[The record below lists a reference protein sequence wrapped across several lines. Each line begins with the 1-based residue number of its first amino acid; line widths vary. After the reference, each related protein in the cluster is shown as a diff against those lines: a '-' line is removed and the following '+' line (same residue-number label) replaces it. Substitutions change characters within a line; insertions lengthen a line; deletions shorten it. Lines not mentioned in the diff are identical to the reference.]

1 MTYVKSLLVIAAL
14 LLTACG
20 GGGGESGKATPTT
33 ATYTVSTSVNTGGT
47 IQPTTVTVQSGN
59 TTSLTLTLDEGY
71 RVAEATGCNG
81 TLSGTTYNTGV
92 IQTNCTVTV
101 RFEKIVYT
109 VSFRIE
115 RNNDV
120 VDTEYKIEHGQGL
133 TIAVPELTW
142 YQSIVSGTCN
152 GHIENNTYVIDS
164 VKATCS
170 VNQRYDLV
178 YAPPAIEPALG
189 FVRNDY
195 RLLSGEIRSISLLS
209 ETFSRDTS
217 TYVVEQVTGPLA
229 TAVIKGT
236 SLEITAPDV
245 TESTALSFNVS
256 VSTNSG
262 LTRTQQLSIT
272 VYPKP
277 EHSVTVLRGDTEG
290 LGVDLVITGDGFTAS
305 EQGKLT
311 TEANRLVTTLFGES
325 TIATHRDF
333 WNIHLAAAESVD
345 SGAVNGQ
352 AGFTSRD
359 TAFGSFFNC
368 QGTERLLCTD
378 ISRLLS
384 FVIQRV
390 PQYDQVAVIVNDEKY
405 GGAGYWSSGVSTYSL
420 SPSAVQIAIHEF
432 GHSFAGLADEY
443 EYGSCSNSTE
453 PNQANVTIESN
464 ASNTKW
470 NHWYSD
476 PNNIPTNASQPAD
489 TTIGHFEGGRFCSF
503 GLWRATFNSKM
514 RNLGMPFGAVN
525 AEQWVLSVYR
535 DAGVTRGH
543 FPARDEVLLTANQ
556 GSVYSVD
563 TYADGSVQKVEWF
576 FNDTPLDDRLS
587 NGKTLYVPPQDND
600 FTIKAVV
607 TDVSGLIRKDPEQ
620 LSSKTYE
627 WRSRI
632 TAQGE

>member
-1 MTYVKSLLVIAAL
+1 MTYIKSLILLAAL

-20 GGGGESGKATPTT
+20 GGGGDSGKAAPVSV
-33 ATYTVSTSVNTGGT
+33 AYTVSTSVNAGGS
-47 IQPTTVTVQSGN
+47 IQPTTVTVSSGS
-59 TTSLTLTLDEGY
+59 TTSLALTLDEGY

-81 TLSGTTYNTGV
+81 TLSGTTYNTGI

-109 VSFRIE
+109 VSFRTE
-115 RNNDV
+115 RNSAI
-120 VDTEYKIEHGQGL
+120 VDTEYKVEHGQGL
-133 TIAVPELTW
+133 TLAIPELTW
-142 YQSIVSGTCN
+142 YQSIVGGTCN
-152 GHIENNTYVIDS
+152 GRIENDTYVIDS
-164 VKATCS
+164 VKASCT

-178 YAPPAIEPALG
+178 YAPPAIEPAIG

-195 RLLSGEIRSISLLS
+195 RLLSGEIRSIPLLG

-217 TYVVEQVTGPLA
+217 IYVVEQVAGPIA
-229 TAVIKGT
+229 TAVVKGT

-245 TESTALSFNVS
+245 TESTALYFNVS
-256 VSTNSG
+256 VNTNSG
-262 LTRTQQLSIT
+262 ITRTQQLSII

-277 EHSVTVLRGDTEG
+277 EHNVTVLQGDTEG
-290 LGVDLVITGDGFTAS
+290 LGVDLVITGDGFTAT

-311 TEANRLVTTLFGES
+311 TEANRLVSTLFDES
-325 TIATHRDF
+325 TIAIHRDF
-333 WNIHLAAAESVD
+333 WNVHLATAVSVD
-345 SGAVNGQ
+345 SGAINGQ

-368 QGTERLLCTD
+368 QGTERLLCTN
-378 ISRLLS
+378 ISKLLS
-384 FVIQRV
+384 FIIQRV

-405 GGAGYWSSGVSTYSL
+405 GGAGYWSAGVSTYSL

-432 GHSFAGLADEY
+432 GHSFSVLADEY
-443 EYGSCSNSTE
+443 EYGSCFNDTE
-453 PNQANVTIESN
+453 PNQANVTIEST

-525 AEQWVLSVYR
+525 AEQWALSVYR

-576 FNDTPLDDRLS
+576 FNGVLLDEKLS
-587 NGKTLYVPPQDND
+587 NGKTLFVPPQDND

-607 TDVSGLIRKDPEQ
+607 SDVSGLIRKDPEQ

-627 WRSRI
+627 WRGRI